1 MTQTQLNDTAAFF
14 LRVALGA
21 MFLAHSAILKLKVF
35 GIENTV
41 KYFESLGLPGEITYV
56 VVAMEVIGGIMLVL
70 GIKARYVAVI
80 LSPILIGAIWVHSG
94 NSWVFS
100 AEGGGWEY
108 PAYLLL
114 LCFVQ
119 FLAGDG
125 RFALMPSR
133 RFGSAQT
140 A

>member
-1 MTQTQLNDTAAFF
+1 MTQTQLNDTAAF
-14 LRVALGA
+14 LSRVALGA
-21 MFLAHSAILKLKVF
+21 MFLAHSALLKLKVF

-41 KYFESLGLPGEITYV
+41 KYFESLGLPGEISYV
-56 VVAMEVIGGIMLVL
+56 VVAMEIVGGIMLVL

-80 LSPILIGAIWVHSG
+80 LSPVLIGAIWVHAG
-94 NSWVFS
+94 NGWVFS
-100 AEGGGWEY
+100 GEGGGWEY

-119 FLAGDG
+119 FLVGDG
-125 RFALMPSR
+125 RFALMPAKR
-133 RFGSAQT
+133 IGSART